1 MILHN
6 TLLLKERQKQRDK
19 ENKNKRQQC
28 DVQCAKNIQALVKI
42 LLTPHHKH
50 ILLYMHGSFFL
61 HDFWTIKSIKSVGWQ
76 FRGAPFIHL
85 WEPLFYGSFQTLPTA
100 KWLGCTTLRWLG
112 LGPLSLRCGVGME
125 SSSDI
130 HFLSEQELHHIYAGK
145 TKITFPHGPIS
156 P

>member
-42 LLTPHHKH
+42 LLIPHHKH
-50 ILLYMHGSFFL
+50 MGLFFSMIFKPSNPSSLLGGNLEAS
-61 HDFWTIKSIKSVGWQ
+61 
-76 FRGAPFIHL
+76 PFIHL

-112 LGPLSLRCGVGME
+112 LGPLSLRFGVGME

-130 HFLSEQELHHIYAGK
+130 YFLWEQEHHHINAGK
-145 TKITFPHGPIS
+145 TKITFPHITIDK
-156 P
+156 